1 MAFRNYNVIYSWL
14 YVKYSYLSGKE
25 IVSGSFPPTP
35 KHTLFVLG
43 NDVINGKLLKNVKT
57 GSSKKK
63 TGL

>member
-1 MAFRNYNVIYSWL
+1 M
-14 YVKYSYLSGKE
+14 
-25 IVSGSFPPTP
+25 VSLSFPPTTQD
-35 KHTLFVLG
+35 KMFVLG